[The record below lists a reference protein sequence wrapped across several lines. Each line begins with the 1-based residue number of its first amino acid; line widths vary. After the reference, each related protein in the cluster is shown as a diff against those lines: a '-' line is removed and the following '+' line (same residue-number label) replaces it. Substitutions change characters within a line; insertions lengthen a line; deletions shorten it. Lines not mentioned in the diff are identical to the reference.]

1 MNFGKLKTRL
11 IQGLAL
17 IAAAL
22 AMGELLVMMLHSAL
36 DILVCFVTIALLV
49 AQVFWK
55 PQEHVT
61 KGLVVLH
68 AGAALNLLAAILM
81 LLSKDSAHLEDFRA
95 HSIVFP
101 LTAYLLWFSRHMT
114 TKFTRVSFAFGL
126 GVASLVSVSA
136 FALISIVFHFIV
148 PPSGVLQ
155 VRTDAMPLF
164 SALLVLIVAGNG
176 YLDRLRYPEDTTRRT
191 LLILLAVALITS
203 AGALTARRVFMDTML
218 NVEASRARTLAEICA
233 HRIENELA
241 NLAEAF
247 DRMADRI
254 AVGAYPDI
262 AAWQSDADNY
272 VTGFDSLSGIGW
284 MDENFRFMQASP
296 AALLPMGKEVGPDF
310 SPVRKENLLQAA
322 ETQEVTVSAPFEF
335 GLTTA
340 QVAMVAPI
348 VRDGQTIGLL
358 GNALNLEALFSE
370 ISREVGDTFAYSVT
384 EGEQLVF
391 AKGNAQDFHVQSTIH
406 AISRDWTLSVPI
418 SGEALIEAYVWGQR
432 FAFTRILAFIV
443 IVFAV
448 ERARLAQSKNQK
460 LQARNSD
467 LVAAQTIMES
477 QEAEIS
483 LMRSSLAHDLK
494 SPIRN
499 VRTVTT
505 MWDQLKEAKGL
516 TDQDLKDRILDNLT
530 RLEKLSLSF
539 TDFLSARVA
548 LVQKEPMALTDFLH
562 DVERRFADRCR
573 INVQT
578 DGPMVIETDRLLLA
592 RVFDNLVENAI
603 NASEDGNVQI
613 TVSVT
618 EAAGLYSI
626 HFRDNGRG
634 IPAALR
640 ERIFKP
646 FDTGDGKRRPDSS
659 GLGLTIV
666 RRLIGNLDGTV
677 TCVDPGAQGGAV
689 FVIELPKA

>member
-1 MNFGKLKTRL
+1 
-11 IQGLAL
+11 
-17 IAAAL
+17 
-22 AMGELLVMMLHSAL
+22 
-36 DILVCFVTIALLV
+36 
-49 AQVFWK
+49 
-55 PQEHVT
+55 
-61 KGLVVLH
+61 
-68 AGAALNLLAAILM
+68 
-81 LLSKDSAHLEDFRA
+81 
-95 HSIVFP
+95 
-101 LTAYLLWFSRHMT
+101 
-114 TKFTRVSFAFGL
+114 
-126 GVASLVSVSA
+126 
-136 FALISIVFHFIV
+136 
-148 PPSGVLQ
+148 
-155 VRTDAMPLF
+155 
-164 SALLVLIVAGNG
+164 
-176 YLDRLRYPEDTTRRT
+176 
-191 LLILLAVALITS
+191 
-203 AGALTARRVFMDTML
+203 
-218 NVEASRARTLAEICA
+218 
-233 HRIENELA
+233 
-241 NLAEAF
+241 
-247 DRMADRI
+247 MADRI

-272 VTGFDSLSGIGW
+272 VSGFDSLSGLGW
-284 MDENFRFMQASP
+284 MDESFRFTQASP
-296 AALLPMGKEVGPDF
+296 AELLPMVADVGPDF
-310 SPVRKENLLQAA
+310 NPVRKETLLRAA
-322 ETQEVTVSAPFEF
+322 ETQEISVSAPFAF
-335 GLTTA
+335 GVTQA
-340 QVAMVAPI
+340 QVSMIAPI

-370 ISREVGDTFAYSVT
+370 ISREVGDAFAYTVT
-384 EGEQLVF
+384 EGDTLVY
-391 AKGNAQDFHVQSTIH
+391 AKGAAQDFEAQSVIH
-406 AISRDWTLSVPI
+406 AANREWSLTVPI
-418 SGEALIEAYVWGQR
+418 SGAALVDAYVWGQR

-499 VRTVTT
+499 VRIVTT

-562 DVERRFADRCR
+562 EVERRFADRCR

-677 TCVDPGAQGGAV
+677 TCVDPGGQGGAV